1 MNHAK
6 DERRRM
12 SLGQMENVF
21 TSCSSV
27 RGTLSIWVGG
37 WLGKGDYFET
47 VMSGLRG
54 KCERERLF
62 YIGTHSE
69 SSVEPCEMG

>member
-6 DERRRM
+6 DERRRR
-12 SLGQMENVF
+12 LYEGQMENVF

-54 KCERERLF
+54 KCERES